1 MMLVYER
8 HCWGPVRGVLY
19 VPRLNFKRFH
29 VAISEG
35 SHVAVGISPKATDI
49 DIDIDK
55 FFCCDRTCIHQYSR
69 HMQNEY
75 PTSLKVQRQ
84 QCSAS
89 LAVVHG
95 HWSASRFFEHVG
107 APGVVLP
114 YISYI
119 GMCGPKGYGFSAV
132 LVINRVSILADFGHF
147 GHN

>member
-1 MMLVYER
+1 MGKESNTLQFTRALIGNCRNVR
-8 HCWGPVRGVLY
+8 GLGKSRGPVRGVLY

-35 SHVAVGISPKATDI
+35 SHVAVGISSTATDI
-49 DIDIDK
+49 DLDK
-55 FFCCDRTCIHQYSR
+55 FFCCDRTCIHQYSS

-95 HWSASRFFEHVG
+95 H
-107 APGVVLP
+107 
-114 YISYI
+114 
-119 GMCGPKGYGFSAV
+119 
-132 LVINRVSILADFGHF
+132 
-147 GHN
+147 